1 MRMNNRMLVSALLL
15 LIASSSLTI
24 LGNHASIS
32 AQETTPSGTETT
44 PPSTETTP
52 SDTETMPRSTVAT
65 YTIESGDPG
74 NPDAF
79 EFSAKAA
86 RDSALELIE
95 EAIERPTEVTNSSE
109 SVNVEFTDEFGGA
122 QQQNLI
128 GASATKDYVEE
139 QLNTII
145 DGLIGNS
152 TSLSFTMK
160 IDTECQP
167 PDCLFKIYLQE

>member
-1 MRMNNRMLVSALLL
+1 MRMDNLMLVSALLL

-44 PPSTETTP
+44 
-52 SDTETMPRSTVAT
+52 PRSTVAT